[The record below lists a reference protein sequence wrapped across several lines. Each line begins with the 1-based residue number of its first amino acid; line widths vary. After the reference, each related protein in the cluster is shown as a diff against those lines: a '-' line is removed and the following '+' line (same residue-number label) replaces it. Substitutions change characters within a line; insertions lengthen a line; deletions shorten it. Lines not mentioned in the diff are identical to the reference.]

1 MATKQADI
9 GSFLDTQDEQQEET
23 PPRRRKGAKDIVC
36 LTLRMSQSQWRK
48 IHDLS
53 LNEGLSINQ
62 LALDGISRLL
72 KDKGLPPLGA

>member
-9 GSFLDTQDEQQEET
+9 DSFLDHQESQQEET
-23 PPRRRKGAKDIVC
+23 PRRRRKGAKDIVC

-62 LALDGISRLL
+62 LALDGISKLL
-72 KDKGLPPLGA
+72 TEKGLPPLGA